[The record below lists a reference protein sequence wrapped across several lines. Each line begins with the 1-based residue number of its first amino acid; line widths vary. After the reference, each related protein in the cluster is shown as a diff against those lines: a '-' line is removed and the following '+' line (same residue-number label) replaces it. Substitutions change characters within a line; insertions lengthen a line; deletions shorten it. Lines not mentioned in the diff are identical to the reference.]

1 MQGSKYTDEFRTNAL
16 ALCAMP
22 KKTITQVAKELN
34 MPRATLYDWVKSAK
48 DSDPDYVAVRRN
60 KIRSMMDKAYSVV
73 SRSIDGLEKQS
84 KSLKLEINNID
95 KLRLSIYILEN
106 KNFDVNFNTRDIIIL
121 LKKILSNLD
130 SNYRKTIINFSGY
143 KHLLFFSAKYL
154 ELSNMEK
161 KNFTVEMLFNI
172 YEIDFNDETIN
183 NKINNYLLIYDYCYA
198 VLNR

>member
-1 MQGSKYTDEFRTNAL
+1 MLLDNNT
-16 ALCAMP
+16 
-22 KKTITQVAKELN
+22 KKVINLIN
-34 MPRATLYDWVKSAK
+34 NFDTL
-48 DSDPDYVAVRRN
+48 
-60 KIRSMMDKAYSVV
+60 
-73 SRSIDGLEKQS
+73 
-84 KSLKLEINNID
+84 NNID

-106 KNFDVNFNTRDIIIL
+106 KNFNINFNTRDMMIL
-121 LKKILSNLD
+121 LKEVLSNLD
-130 SNYRKTIINFSGY
+130 SNYGKTIINFSGY
-143 KHLLFFSAKYL
+143 KHLLFFSAQYL

>member
-1 MQGSKYTDEFRTNAL
+1 MLLDNNT
-16 ALCAMP
+16 
-22 KKTITQVAKELN
+22 KKVINLIN
-34 MPRATLYDWVKSAK
+34 DFDTL
-48 DSDPDYVAVRRN
+48 
-60 KIRSMMDKAYSVV
+60 
-73 SRSIDGLEKQS
+73 
-84 KSLKLEINNID
+84 NNID
-95 KLRLSIYILEN
+95 KLWLSIYILEN

-130 SNYRKTIINFSGY
+130 SNYRKTIINFSRY

-172 YEIDFNDETIN
+172 YGIDFNDETIN
-183 NKINNYLLIYDYCYA
+183 NKINNCLLIYDYYYA